1 MADEEHVEHFD
12 DNSSY
17 SESSDEEV
25 AATLDIIKNRG
36 KRKLGKIG
44 RRSAWSE
51 SLIDDLAYMHIVCSN
66 PLLLQ
71 KLVYENTNKKRK
83 HSSLCERFAGNE
95 G

>member
-36 KRKLGKIG
+36 KRKLGKTG
-44 RRSAWSE
+44 RRSAWAE
-51 SLIDDLAYMHIVCSN
+51 SLIYDLAYMHIVCSN

-71 KLVYENTNKKRK
+71 KLVYETHKKKPQALIFMRK
-83 HSSLCERFAGNE
+83 FCGK
-95 G
+95 